1 MRRGWRFWGWA
12 GACVATIVIAAAA
25 RILGAI
31 NDLWLDEILAIR
43 TACSVPSVAKIF
55 TGLHSELNHHLYT
68 LYLYLL
74 PPDTNPFDCRIP
86 SLMAGVGTVV
96 LAGLIG
102 RRRSR
107 ACGLIALVLFGS
119 SYVMVL
125 YSSEAR
131 GYALA
136 VFFALAA
143 FHLLDRH
150 LETSGWPLA
159 AGCPRSH
166 APRGN
171 AVVPTLRVARADAER
186 REANGSH
193 AERGNQ
199 NSVTLAAA
207 FSLCSILGFLS
218 QLTFVSFYFATL
230 VWSLYRLRRESK
242 RRPSPPAGDHCR
254 LGTPPDCNRGAFLA
268 KRGFLNGIAVRTMLC
283 CHAAPLLF
291 LAAFYLID
299 IRHITGISGTPSSL
313 LRSSIAVPA
322 WALGSPSQ
330 AAAQIAG
337 CAAAIAILV
346 AGIWLLRGQ
355 RPDLCIFFPV
365 AIVVFPVLLVAIRGS
380 DVIYV
385 RYFIIAIALLLL
397 LFSFVLARLYERG
410 PLGKAACATLL
421 VLFVALNGLHA
432 AKLFEYGRGR
442 YSEAI
447 RYITDHSQRLPTTI
461 GGNQDFRVGTVLAF
475 YDRADEIATYFP
487 QNAWPPQGPEWLI
500 CNTESFDDPVPP
512 APLIVDQRRNQYEFV
527 KSFPCA
533 PLSGLHWFLYRNRR

>member
-1 MRRGWRFWGWA
+1 M
-12 GACVATIVIAAAA
+12 
-25 RILGAI
+25 
-31 NDLWLDEILAIR
+31 
-43 TACSVPSVAKIF
+43 
-55 TGLHSELNHHLYT
+55 
-68 LYLYLL
+68 
-74 PPDTNPFDCRIP
+74 
-86 SLMAGVGTVV
+86 
-96 LAGLIG
+96 
-102 RRRSR
+102 
-107 ACGLIALVLFGS
+107 
-119 SYVMVL
+119 
-125 YSSEAR
+125 
-131 GYALA
+131 A

-397 LFSFVLARLYERG
+397 LFSFVLARLYRARAARQGGLCDAARPVCGAQRPARG
-410 PLGKAACATLL
+410 
-421 VLFVALNGLHA
+421 
-432 AKLFEYGRGR
+432 
-442 YSEAI
+442 EAI
-447 RYITDHSQRLPTTI
+447 RVRPRAI
-461 GGNQDFRVGTVLAF
+461 FRGDSLHHRPFPAAADD
-475 YDRADEIATYFP
+475 DRR
-487 QNAWPPQGPEWLI
+487 Q
-500 CNTESFDDPVPP
+500 
-512 APLIVDQRRNQYEFV
+512 
-527 KSFPCA
+527 
-533 PLSGLHWFLYRNRR
+533 SGLPRGDGAGLLRPGRRDRHVFPTERLAAARAGVAHLQYRVI